1 MAEHVTAS
9 EPAWREA
16 ARRER
21 IVRALL
27 QSDHTTSAQRASAA
41 NNLGISLS
49 WLYVLIRR
57 YRSMPLATS
66 LLKPTPGPMRGK
78 QLLDPKTENIINAT
92 IWQIYMAR
100 PKPSIAAVHR
110 SIEHECRAGGLVPPS
125 YNSVK
130 ARIGRISPKDLIKAR
145 DGAKAAADRFRP
157 VTAEYSANHA
167 LEIVQIDHTLVDAII
182 VDERHRQ
189 PIGRPWLSLAIDVA
203 SRCVAGFY
211 LTLEHPSAISVAMTM
226 RHAVLPKENWLAS
239 LGIAAPWSSSGLP
252 DLIHMDN
259 AREFHGR
266 ALRRGCEQYGIG
278 QHFRPIRT
286 PHFGGHIERL
296 IGTTMGAVHLLPG
309 TTFSNVAEKADYRS
323 EATAVMTLAEL
334 EQWLALEISGGYH
347 ARIHSALKRPPEL
360 AWQEMVARRPC
371 ALRYPPDA
379 EQFLYDFLPFEHRI
393 VRRDGIRL
401 FNLHYWDPVLTALA
415 GLCEEAMTVKYDP
428 RNLSRV
434 FLEAPDGSHW
444 TIPYRDLRR
453 PAITLFEHR
462 QALRAMAER
471 GRNSVNEQL
480 IFDTVAAQRALIADA
495 TQRSKSARKSAQ
507 RIVNALTAPLPLMGE
522 AEHSVTYGQD
532 VEILSLPPYEVEER

>member
-1 MAEHVTAS
+1 
-9 EPAWREA
+9 
-16 ARRER
+16 
-21 IVRALL
+21 
-27 QSDHTTSAQRASAA
+27 
-41 NNLGISLS
+41 
-49 WLYVLIRR
+49 
-57 YRSMPLATS
+57 MPLATS
-66 LLKPTPGPMRGK
+66 LLKPTPGPKHGK
-78 QLLDPKTENIINAT
+78 QLLDPTTENIINAA
-92 IWQIYMAR
+92 IRHIYMAR

-130 ARIGRISPKDLIKAR
+130 ARIRRISPKDLIKAR

-157 VTAEYSANHA
+157 VTTVYTANHA
-167 LEIVQIDHTLVDAII
+167 LEVVQIDHTLVDAII

-226 RHAVLPKENWLAS
+226 RHAVLPKEDWLAS
-239 LGIAAPWSSSGLP
+239 LGIAAPGSASGLP

-323 EATAVMTLAEL
+323 EATAVMMLAEL

-360 AWQEMVARRPC
+360 AWQEMVVRRPC

-379 EQFLYDFLPFEHRI
+379 DQFLYDFLPFEHRI

-434 FLEAPDGSHW
+434 FLEAPDRSHW

-462 QALRAMAER
+462 RALRALAEGRRMA
-471 GRNSVNEQL
+471 VNEQL
-480 IFDTVAAQRALIADA
+480 IFDTVAAQRTLIADA
-495 TQRSKSARKSAQ
+495 THRSKSARKDAQ
-507 RIVNALTAPLPLMGE
+507 RIVNALTAPMPLMGD
-522 AEHSVTYGQD
+522 AKHSVIDGQD

>member
-1 MAEHVTAS
+1 M
-9 EPAWREA
+9 
-16 ARRER
+16 
-21 IVRALL
+21 
-27 QSDHTTSAQRASAA
+27 
-41 NNLGISLS
+41 
-49 WLYVLIRR
+49 
-57 YRSMPLATS
+57 
-66 LLKPTPGPMRGK
+66 
-78 QLLDPKTENIINAT
+78 
-92 IWQIYMAR
+92 
-100 PKPSIAAVHR
+100 
-110 SIEHECRAGGLVPPS
+110 
-125 YNSVK
+125 K

>member
-9 EPAWREA
+9 DPAWREA
-16 ARRER
+16 SRRER
-21 IVRALL
+21 IVCVLL
-27 QSDHTTSAQRASAA
+27 QNDPTSSAQRAFAA
-41 NNLGISLS
+41 ADLRISMS

-66 LLKPTPGPMRGK
+66 LLKLTPGPKRGK
-78 QLLDPKTENIINAT
+78 RLLDLKTENVVDSAIR
-92 IWQIYMAR
+92 QMYMAR
-100 PKPSIAAVHR
+100 PKPTIAAVHR
-110 SIEHECRAGGLVPPS
+110 LIEHECRTAGLVAPS

-130 ARIGRISPKDLIKAR
+130 ARIDRISPKDIVKAR
-145 DGAKAAADRFRP
+145 DGLKAAADRFRP
-157 VTAEYSANHA
+157 VTTEYTANHA

-203 SRCVAGFY
+203 SRCVTGFY

-226 RHAVLPKENWLAS
+226 RHAVLPKQDWLAS
-239 LGIAAPWSSSGLP
+239 LGIVAPWSASGLP
-252 DLIHMDN
+252 DLLHMDN
-259 AREFHGR
+259 AREFHGK
-266 ALRRGCEQYGIG
+266 ALRRGCEQYGIS

-309 TTFSNVAEKADYRS
+309 TTFSNVAEKSDYRS

-334 EQWLALEISGGYH
+334 EQWLALEISGSYH
-347 ARIHSALKRPPEL
+347 ARIHSALKLPPEL
-360 AWQEMVARRPC
+360 AWQDMIATRPG
-371 ALRYPPDA
+371 AVRYPPDTK
-379 EQFLYDFLPFEHRI
+379 QFLYDFLPFEHRI

-415 GLCEEAMTVKYDP
+415 GLCEKAMTVKYDP

-434 FLEAPDGSHW
+434 FLEAPDGTHW

-462 QALRAMAER
+462 QALRALAER
-471 GRNSVNEQL
+471 GRKGVNEQL

-495 TQRSKSARKSAQ
+495 TCRSKFARRNAE
-507 RIVNALTAPLPLMGE
+507 RIVNALTVPVPLIDNVDR
-522 AEHSVTYGQD
+522 SVPDGQE
-532 VEILSLPPYEVEER
+532 VEILSLPPYEIEER